1 MSKSRLVLRFFAGAV
16 LAIVLGPQSYCQI
29 TTGSILGTVADETG
43 ARTPGATV
51 TITSTETGI
60 ARTLT
65 TDAAGRYR
73 AANLPLG
80 QYEVKAELTGFRT
93 TVRRG
98 FGLTVGAEIVVDLSL
113 SVGTVSEQVEVTGE
127 APMVDTTS
135 STVSGLVADQQVQ
148 DLPLN
153 GRSFE
158 SLIFLQS
165 GTSGFMRGDKS
176 AEAGNGT
183 KLTVSGSRIDSNS
196 FLLDG
201 ANMNDQSNMTPGSAA
216 GVLMGVDIL
225 REFRVLTSNYS
236 AEYGRVS
243 GGIINAVTK
252 SGTNSLHG
260 GVFEYLRNSAL
271 DARSFF
277 DQEKPAFRRNQFGA
291 TLGGRIKKD
300 RTFYFVAYEGLRQGL
315 GVTQLSFVPT
325 AEAHAGLLRDSA
337 GVLQP
342 RALNP
347 AVRPYLD
354 LYPLPNGPTQTQ
366 NGLLTDTA
374 RYIESFGLP
383 TREDFGNVRM
393 DHQISAN
400 HSFFGR
406 YTMDDSQ
413 TTSPNAN
420 RLMLDVFARNQYVTL
435 AETAILSPT
444 VINLARMSFS
454 RSNSVSD
461 NRLLYNVPK
470 SLWFIPSQQFGVIVF
485 QTGGIDPL
493 GNIISQPQKWARQN
507 LTATDDV
514 TLMRGAH
521 TLKMGFLFERY
532 QENGYKE
539 RVFGAQYTF
548 ANLGSFFSASPFD
561 VQAEPPGND
570 PVRGSRSSLFG
581 GYFQDDIQLRPN
593 LTMNAGLR
601 YELGTVPKEV
611 NGKLSN
617 YPNPLT
623 AVGSKPQIG
632 DPWFTGGKKDFAPRV
647 GLAWDPFS
655 NGKTSIR
662 AGFGLYFDHVTG
674 APYNRAISRVYPFH
688 QFVTVRSSATTVVTF
703 PQINPSFL
711 AAPDPNTFV
720 NYSLNGWLPDP
731 AKVSWT
737 FSVQQQLG
745 ANTAVTASYVGSHAY
760 HQTLAPNGNQA
771 VEAKDP
777 VTGRWYVPQ
786 PARFR
791 NPNIGQVS
799 FFLRNE
805 GNAFYNGLQLNAT
818 RRMARGFQAQFSYT
832 WSKTISEGDGILG
845 RFFDREARAGA
856 TVVVN
861 PDIMKE
867 SERSLAQTDF
877 RNVASVNFTYELPLA
892 KNLSG
897 AAGKILSGWAVN
909 SIITASSGNPLGLSM
924 GGAWSNG
931 NVSGG
936 TYADRP
942 DLKAGGNNNPVL
954 GGPDRYYDTS
964 QFVLPPQI
972 VSSTG
977 VVTGRFHGNLAR
989 MTLIGPGMSTI
1000 DFSLVKNTALRSEG
1014 LSMQFRAEFFN
1025 LLNRANFGLPFNLP
1039 ITNTG
1044 AADPRAGVIDR
1055 TLTPGRQVQFALK
1068 FLF

>member
-1 MSKSRLVLRFFAGAV
+1 
-16 LAIVLGPQSYCQI
+16 
-29 TTGSILGTVADETG
+29 
-43 ARTPGATV
+43 
-51 TITSTETGI
+51 
-60 ARTLT
+60 
-65 TDAAGRYR
+65 
-73 AANLPLG
+73 
-80 QYEVKAELTGFRT
+80 
-93 TVRRG
+93 
-98 FGLTVGAEIVVDLSL
+98 
-113 SVGTVSEQVEVTGE
+113 
-127 APMVDTTS
+127 MVDITS
-135 STVSGLVADQQVQ
+135 STVSGVVADQQVK

-165 GTSGFMRGDKS
+165 GTSGFLRGDKS

-216 GVLMGVDIL
+216 GVLMGVEIL

-260 GVFEYLRNSAL
+260 GGFEYLRNSAL
-271 DARSFF
+271 DARDFF

-291 TLGGRIKKD
+291 TLGGPIKKD
-300 RTFYFVAYEGLRQGL
+300 RAFFFVSYEGLRQAL
-315 GVTQLSFVPT
+315 GHTQLSFVPT
-325 AEAHAGLLRDSA
+325 AEARTGLLRDSA

-342 RALNP
+342 TPINP
-347 AVRPYLD
+347 GVRPYLD

-366 NGLLTDTA
+366 GGVLTNTA

-383 TREDFGNVRM
+383 TREDFGNVRI
-393 DHQISAN
+393 DHQISSN

-413 TTSPNAN
+413 TTSSNAN

-444 VINLARMSFS
+444 VINLARMSFT
-454 RSNSVSD
+454 RSLSFSD
-461 NRLLYNVPK
+461 NRLLYDVPK
-470 SLWFIPSQQFGVIVF
+470 SLWFIPTQQFGVIVF
-485 QTGGIDPL
+485 QSGGIDPL

-507 LTATDDV
+507 WTVTDDV
-514 TLMRGAH
+514 TLTRGPH

-548 ANLGSFFSASPFD
+548 VNLAEFFAANPFD

-581 GYFQDDIQLRPN
+581 GYFQDDIQLRHN
-593 LTMNAGLR
+593 LTMNVGLR
-601 YELGTVPKEV
+601 YEVGTVPTEV

-617 YPNPLT
+617 YPDPVH
-623 AVGSKPQIG
+623 AVGSNPHIG

-662 AGFGLYFDHVTG
+662 AGFGLYYDHVTG

-688 QFVTVRSSATTVVTF
+688 QFITVRRSPTISINF

-711 AAPDPNTFV
+711 TSPNPNTFV

-731 AKVSWT
+731 TKVNWT
-737 FSVQQQLG
+737 FSIQQQLG
-745 ANTAVTASYVGSHAY
+745 ASTAVTASYVGSHSY

-771 VEAKDP
+771 IEAVDP
-777 VTGRWYVPQ
+777 VSGRWYVPQ

-791 NPNIGQVS
+791 NPNIGQLS

-805 GNAFYNGLQLNAT
+805 GNSFYNGLQLNAT
-818 RRMARGFQAQFSYT
+818 RRMAAGFQAQFSYT

-856 TVVVN
+856 TVAIS
-861 PDIMKE
+861 PDDLR

-877 RNVASVNFTYELPLA
+877 RNVASVNFTYELPFA
-892 KNLSG
+892 KNVTG
-897 AAGKILSGWAVN
+897 AAGKILAGWAVN
-909 SIITASSGNPLGLSM
+909 SIITAQSGNPLGISM
-924 GGAWSNG
+924 AGAWSNG

-942 DLKAGGNNNPVL
+942 DLKPGGNNNPVL
-954 GGPDRYYDTS
+954 GGPNKYYDPS
-964 QFVLPPQI
+964 VFILPPEI
-972 VSSTG
+972 ITSTG
-977 VVTGRFHGNLAR
+977 AVGRFHGNLGR
-989 MTLIGPGMSTI
+989 MTLIGPGMSTV

-1014 LSMQFRAEFFN
+1014 LNMQFRAEFFN
-1025 LLNRANFGLPFNLP
+1025 ILNHANFGLPYNRP
-1039 ITNTG
+1039 INNRG
-1044 AADPRAGVIDR
+1044 IVDARAGAIDR
-1055 TLTPGRQVQFALK
+1055 TVTPGRQVQFALK
-1068 FLF
+1068 FVF